1 MNVGYAISDL
11 VLALAC
17 TVIAVRAART
27 RPGMALACAAI
38 GVAAVFGV
46 LRFSGAA
53 DVGGA
58 HRFLSLLGGTAAL
71 PLLAAS
77 VAWTDSLAAKTVRGA
92 ALTLLVAGAIGVA
105 VTVGAGFAPWGQAV
119 PALSAVAIL
128 VATLPK
134 HVTRKSLGAVVL
146 VLTFGLVA
154 GRLTLAGLEPLEVL
168 HYGMTAALLLLCL

>member
-1 MNVGYAISDL
+1 MNTGYAISDL

-17 TVIAVRAART
+17 AVIAMRAAKAK
-27 RPGMALACAAI
+27 PGVALACATI

-58 HRFLSLLGGTAAL
+58 HRFLSMLGGTAAL

-77 VAWTDSLAAKTVRGA
+77 LTWTDSLAAKTVRGA
-92 ALTLLVAGAIGVA
+92 ALTLFVAGAIGVA
-105 VTVGAGFAPWGQAV
+105 VTVGAEFALWGQAV

-128 VATLPK
+128 AATIPK
-134 HVTRKSLGAVVL
+134 HLVRKSFGAVML

-154 GRLTLAGLEPLEVL
+154 AKLTLAGFEPLEIL